1 MKVFSWSVG
10 NDVVMRYVVTKDAP
24 VNPSAENYRF
34 DIKYN
39 EQVRDPGF
47 CAVDYFDTDKND
59 WASLSGTPADIYLY
73 NTVIDEPEFAG
84 AEYLYYTL
92 QTTDVDTTEPET
104 NMVDVTPTQGD
115 NDVPRLT

>member
-10 NDVVMRYVVTKDAP
+10 TDVAMRYVVTTNAP

-39 EQVRDPGF
+39 EQVCDPEF

-59 WASLSGTPADIYLY
+59 WASLAGTPADIYLY
-73 NTVIDEPEFAG
+73 NIIMNEPEFKT
-84 AEYLYYTL
+84 AEFVYYTL
-92 QTTDVDTTEPET
+92 QTADVATVEPT
-104 NMVDVTPTQGD
+104 NEMVDVTPTKGD
-115 NDVPRLT
+115 KDVPRLT

>member
-10 NDVVMRYVVTKDAP
+10 TDVVMKYIVTTEAP

-39 EQVRDPGF
+39 EQVGDPEF

-59 WASLSGTPADIYLY
+59 WASLAGTPADIYLY
-73 NTVIDEPEFAG
+73 NVVRNEPEFNTADFV
-84 AEYLYYTL
+84 YYTL
-92 QTTDVDTTEPET
+92 QTDDVDPVEPT
-104 NMVDVTPTQGD
+104 NKMVDVTPTQGD
-115 NDVPRLT
+115 KDVPRLT